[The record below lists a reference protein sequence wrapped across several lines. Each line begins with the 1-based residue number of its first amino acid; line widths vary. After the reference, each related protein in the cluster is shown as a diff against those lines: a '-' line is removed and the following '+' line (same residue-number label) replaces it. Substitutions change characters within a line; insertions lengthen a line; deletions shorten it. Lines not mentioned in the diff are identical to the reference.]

1 MDFETVGAKFTP
13 AQITIDLFWFDKR
26 AATVV
31 VGAFSRG
38 VEVEGLELGFVE
50 VRVVGVDQ
58 RTSTGVVGQGL
69 EIKGEKDA
77 GCGVGSGRSGGSG
90 GRVRQASKRTSSC
103 CIFYDSDVCSGGR
116 CERGGSGGCG
126 GKQGG
131 VEEGLD
137 NGRPVRNGL
146 GIVNVGI
153 FVEFLALDQCV
164 DLFHG
169 HRCGRCHPGGRL
181 IVVQ

>member
-50 VRVVGVDQ
+50 VWVVGVDQ
-58 RTSTGVVGQGL
+58 RTSTLFGVVGQGL

-77 GCGVGSGRSGGSG
+77 GCGGGS
-90 GRVRQASKRTSSC
+90 
-103 CIFYDSDVCSGGR
+103 
-116 CERGGSGGCG
+116 
-126 GKQGG
+126 
-131 VEEGLD
+131 
-137 NGRPVRNGL
+137 
-146 GIVNVGI
+146 
-153 FVEFLALDQCV
+153 
-164 DLFHG
+164 
-169 HRCGRCHPGGRL
+169 
-181 IVVQ
+181 

>member
-1 MDFETVGAKFTP
+1 M
-13 AQITIDLFWFDKR
+13 
-26 AATVV
+26 
-31 VGAFSRG
+31 
-38 VEVEGLELGFVE
+38 
-50 VRVVGVDQ
+50 
-58 RTSTGVVGQGL
+58 
-69 EIKGEKDA
+69 
-77 GCGVGSGRSGGSG
+77 
-90 GRVRQASKRTSSC
+90 RQASKRTSSC

-137 NGRPVRNGL
+137 NGRPLRNGL

-169 HRCGRCHPGGRL
+169 HRCGRCYPGGRL
-181 IVVQ
+181 IVVHVLVNTVSYHSN